1 MHSFWLFFLRK
12 REFTVLVILTLV
24 GVGVY
29 SLLSIRKEN
38 FPEIVVP
45 IGIVQTVYL
54 GASANDI
61 EELITNKLENA
72 IENVSNLDKVTSV
85 SRDDVSVITVEFN
98 ASADIDKSIKD
109 LKDAVDAAKNELPK
123 DANDPLVVKVN
134 FSNQPI
140 QIISISSDLSPVAF
154 TELGEK
160 LKAEFKKL
168 NGVSDVQVS
177 GTRVRQLQVTVTP
190 ESLATYGLGVNDIT
204 TALAAGNVTIPVGT
218 VVNGGI
224 EYSVRLEGK
233 LTDVDSINN
242 LPLPSKNGSPVY
254 VRDVAVVKDSV
265 DNATSIDRVSV
276 DGNPSEAAMTL
287 SIFKKSTADVTVT
300 STNVD
305 EKLKS
310 LQESGALL
318 SDSQVLIVFDQGA
331 ETQKSLNELIRAGF
345 ETVVLVVL
353 VLLLTIGWRESL
365 VAALSIPLS
374 FVIAFIGLYA
384 SGNTIN
390 FISLFALILA
400 IGILVDSGIVVTE
413 AIHTRTRKFGD
424 PNTAAIEAIKEYA
437 WPLIGGTFTTI
448 AVFAPLFF
456 LSGIT
461 GEFISSIP
469 FTIIFVLLASIF
481 VALGM
486 VPLLA
491 IYLTG
496 KSKPSRLEELQE
508 EYTHKA
514 QEWYRLKLIAF
525 LKNRSAQRWFL
536 WSLFGGLILAFILP
550 ISGLLK
556 VQFFPPENVDFLYVE
571 IESAQGT
578 PLRQTDLSVRAVEE
592 ILYDKDYIK
601 SFASTVGS
609 GSSFTGSGN
618 SGGKFANITIGLKEG
633 RTQSSAQISSDLRVN
648 FAEVEGVS
656 IKITEQQN
664 GPPTGAPISI
674 KFLGPNLNVM
684 GQVAERAESILKS
697 IPGTRDVEAS
707 TKSNATEFVLT
718 IDRAKAALAGVNPG
732 AVGGLLRATV
742 FGTNATTITR
752 GGNDIDVL
760 VKIGESDQTI
770 DLSSTPEVSLDTL
783 RNLQITTQKGDTVL
797 LGSILSD
804 KLSAAN
810 AAINH
815 EDKERLVTVS
825 AFVDDT
831 TTAAAGLAAFKARMS
846 ELEMPADMTI
856 VYAGESGDVNSSF
869 AEMGIALVAGLLL
882 MLAILVL
889 SFNSI
894 RYSLYLLLAVPYSL
908 IGVFVGLTITGLALS
923 FTSLLGVIALAGVII
938 NHLIILM
945 DSLITHKAL
954 TTNTENLI
962 EQVATASVSRF
973 RPILLTTVTT
983 VVGMIPLSM
992 ISDFWSPL
1000 AFSIMFGLTFATILT
1015 LLLVPTL
1022 YYRNEARKQSVI
1034 ETRS

>member
-1 MHSFWLFFLRK
+1 MHSFWVFFLRK
-12 REFTVLVILTLV
+12 REFTFLLILTLV
-24 GVGVY
+24 GLGIY
-29 SLLSIRKEN
+29 SVFSIRKEN
-38 FPEIVVP
+38 FPEIIVP

-72 IENVSNLDKVTSV
+72 IENVQNLDKVTSV
-85 SRDDVSVITVEFN
+85 SRDEMSIITAEFN

-109 LKDAVDAAKNELPK
+109 LKDAIDAAKSELPK
-123 DANDPLVVKVN
+123 DATDPAVIKVN

-140 QIISISSDLSPVAF
+140 QIISISSDLAPVAF
-154 TELGEK
+154 TQLGEK
-160 LKAEFKKL
+160 LKTEFKKL
-168 NGVSDVQVS
+168 KGVSDVQVS
-177 GTRVRQLQVTVTP
+177 GTRIRQLQVNVTP
-190 ESLATYGLGVNDIT
+190 ESLATYGLGVSDVT
-204 TALAAGNVTIPVGT
+204 SALAAGNATFPVGT

-242 LPLPSKNGSPVY
+242 LPLPSKSGTPVY
-254 VRDVAVVKDSV
+254 IRDVATVTDSV
-265 DNATSIDRVSV
+265 DKANSIDRVSV
-276 DGNPSEAAMTL
+276 DGKPSEAAMTL
-287 SIFKKSTADVTVT
+287 SIFKKATADVTVT
-300 STNVD
+300 SANVD
-305 EKLKS
+305 AKLAS
-310 LQESGALL
+310 LQEVGGLL
-318 SDSQVLIVFDQGA
+318 ADSQVLIVFDQGA
-331 ETQKSLNELIRAGF
+331 ETQKSLNELVRAGL

-424 PNTAAIEAIKEYA
+424 PNTAAVEAIKEYA
-437 WPLIGGTFTTI
+437 WPLIGGTLTTV

-469 FTIIFVLLASIF
+469 FTIIFVLIASIF

-496 KSKPSRLEELQE
+496 KSKPNRLEEIQE
-508 EYTHKA
+508 DYTRKA
-514 QEWYRLKLIAF
+514 QEWYRIKLIAF
-525 LKNRSAQRWFL
+525 LENNKAQRIFL
-536 WSLFGGLILAFILP
+536 WGLVGGLIFAFILP

-556 VQFFPPENVDFLYVE
+556 VQFFPPENVDFVYVE
-571 IESAQGT
+571 IETAQGT

-592 ILYDKDYIK
+592 VLYEKDYIK
-601 SFASTVGS
+601 SFASTIGS
-609 GSSFTGSGN
+609 GSSFTGSTN
-618 SGGKFANITIGLKEG
+618 SGGKFANITIGLRADRKQ
-633 RTQSSAQISSDLRVN
+633 TSSEISNDLRAD
-648 FAEVEGVS
+648 FAKINDAS

-664 GPPTGAPISI
+664 GPPTGAPISL
-674 KFLGPNLNVM
+674 KFLGPDLNTM
-684 GQVAERAESILKS
+684 ALVAERAETVLKS

-742 FGTNATTITR
+742 FGTTATTITR
-752 GGNDIDVL
+752 GGDDIDVL
-760 VKIGESDQTI
+760 VKVGEPDQTI

-783 RNLQITTQKGDTVL
+783 RNLQITTQKGETIL

-810 AAINH
+810 AAITH
-815 EDKERLVTVS
+815 ESKQRLVTVS
-825 AFVDDT
+825 SFIDDT
-831 TTAAAGLAAFKARMS
+831 TTAADVLTAFKARTA
-846 ELEMPADMTI
+846 ELEMPTDMTL
-856 VYAGESGDVNSSF
+856 VYAGESGDINSSF
-869 AEMGIALVAGLLL
+869 AEMGIALVSGLLL

-908 IGVFVGLTITGLALS
+908 IGVFAGLAITGLALS

-938 NHLIILM
+938 NHAIILM
-945 DSLITHKAL
+945 DSLITHKAS
-954 TTNTENLI
+954 TTSNENLLQ
-962 EQVATASVSRF
+962 QVATASVSRF
-973 RPILLTTVTT
+973 RPILLTTITT
-983 VVGMIPLSM
+983 VVGMIPLSQ

-1000 AFSIMFGLTFATILT
+1000 AFSIMFGLSFAMILT

-1022 YYRNEARKQSVI
+1022 YYRNEVKKKNRA
-1034 ETRS
+1034 TL